1 VRAVPQR
8 FSDFKEAAIVLTL
21 CFSTLPGSQSKV
33 SSILW
38 VFSACDQ
45 SYQYP

>member
-1 VRAVPQR
+1 MPQR

-21 CFSTLPGSQSKV
+21 CFSTPPGSRWKV

-38 VFSACDQ
+38 VFSASDQ